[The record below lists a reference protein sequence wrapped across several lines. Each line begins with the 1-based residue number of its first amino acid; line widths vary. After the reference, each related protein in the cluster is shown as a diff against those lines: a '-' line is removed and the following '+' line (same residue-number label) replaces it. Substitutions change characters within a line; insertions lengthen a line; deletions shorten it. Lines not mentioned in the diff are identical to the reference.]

1 MSRNAIIAI
10 IVAVLVLGAAG
21 GAFAFDAVSSNEPT
35 AEETTPAQTATPSP
49 SAMQPEPPEETLDDG
64 QDEGQDEDPLAD
76 REAMEELGMEVAEIM
91 TTWDPNEDFN
101 RTAAEMRAADLMTE
115 ELADSITA
123 PERPATGAEWLD
135 AAAAGATSQ
144 PTVKPNRATSNE
156 VVSIEATWV
165 WVSENGDVVSNPTE
179 RRLFFFNF
187 EQGDDGELAVS
198 DYSYDTVD

>member
-21 GAFAFDAVSSNEPT
+21 GAFAYVAASSNGPTAQEPEAT
-35 AEETTPAQTATPSP
+35 PEPSPTQVQPEPAEET
-49 SAMQPEPPEETLDDG
+49 L
-64 QDEGQDEDPLAD
+64 DEGQDEDPLAAD
-76 REAMEELGMEVAEIM
+76 REAMEALGMEVAEIM

-101 RTAAEMRAADLMTE
+101 RTAAEMRARDLMTE
-115 ELADSITA
+115 ELAESITA

-144 PTVKPNRATSNE
+144 PTVKPNRGTSNE

-165 WVSENGDVVSNPTE
+165 WVTEDGDVISNPTE
-179 RRLFFFNF
+179 RRLYFFNF
-187 EQGDDGELAVS
+187 DTGDDGELLVS
-198 DYSYDTVD
+198 DFNYDTV

>member
-1 MSRNAIIAI
+1 MGRNTIIGI
-10 IVAVLVLGAAG
+10 IVAVLLLAAAG
-21 GAFAFDAVSSNEPT
+21 GAFAYVAVSSNEPAAQEPEPT
-35 AEETTPAQTATPSP
+35 PEPEPSPSQVQPEPAEET
-49 SAMQPEPPEETLDDG
+49 L
-64 QDEGQDEDPLAD
+64 DEGQDEDPLAD

-101 RTAAEMRAADLMTE
+101 RTAAEMRARDLMTE

-123 PERPATGAEWLD
+123 PERPATGSEWLD

-165 WVSENGDVVSNPTE
+165 WVNEAGDIIANPTE
-179 RRLFFFNF
+179 RRLYFFNF
-187 EQGDDGELAVS
+187 EEGDDGELLVS
-198 DYSYDTVD
+198 DFNYDTV